1 MKCPGTNRPGV
12 NGYGANSPGDERS
25 DGERP
30 RGRTVLVVK
39 SPGGERPGGERL
51 LGRTVL
57 MAEANARVC
66 ERFGPEGEQS
76 RATSLGTNFAG
87 ANGPDPLQSRQKE
100 RFYSIVNE
108 FQSVVKKKIQ
118 GTSLIFVLL
127 HNVRDFLPFYR
138 NGLV

>member
-1 MKCPGTNRPGV
+1 MERTDLGV
-12 NGYGANSPGDERS
+12 NGPW
-25 DGERP
+25 
-30 RGRTVLVVK
+30 TKVLGVNK
-39 SPGGERPGGERL
+39 P
-51 LGRTVL
+51 
-57 MAEANARVC
+57 EANARVC